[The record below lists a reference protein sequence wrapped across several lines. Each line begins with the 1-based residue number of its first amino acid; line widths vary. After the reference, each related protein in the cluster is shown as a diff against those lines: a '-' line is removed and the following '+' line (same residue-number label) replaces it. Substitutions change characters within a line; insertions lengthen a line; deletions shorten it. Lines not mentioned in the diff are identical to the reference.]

1 MNRIYIYIIGVC
13 ALLLTGMTGCNNA
26 NMDLCYDQHPH
37 RGQLIVEYDWSGLEY
52 EKPDSMIVMAV
63 RPVFRTKMASNWATT
78 VASGESRLY
87 GRLIAPFGL
96 DFSKP
101 MNYEEGDTDSEV
113 DGDTDSEV
121 DNDTEI
127 GVEGDAESE
136 VEDGADND
144 VDISTDPD
152 TEDEGSNVIS
162 ERRDWLYLTSGE
174 WEITSYT
181 SNESTLDLA
190 YGYVS
195 DVMND
200 NSKFY
205 FQLEKFTELPE
216 KYSYWYDR
224 NAYSSWVSVSS
235 NSTVCLARGKVVVDE
250 FANTQKDYKVVL
262 RPVSVAQKVNISFDA
277 ELVDDDIEVDSIVA
291 AISGIAGMMNLS
303 TMELDINTTYQG
315 IFKTE
320 LTENAL
326 GHITSKSTI
335 HVPGLVR
342 SSSGLKLQGPGI
354 LNVSVFVKYTDDKGL
369 KHQRRLDGTLNL
381 YGLLTETPSVKYD
394 EDNRVVQACSVL
406 NLDINSRML
415 ISKDK
420 LSNAHDA
427 IDNWVDET
435 IIDANTD
442 KYN

>member
-1 MNRIYIYIIGVC
+1 MNRAYIYIIGVW
-13 ALLLTGMTGCNNA
+13 ALLLLVMAGCKNA
-26 NMDLCYDQHPH
+26 NLDLCYDEHPH
-37 RGQLIVEYDWSGLEY
+37 RGQLIVEYDWTGLDY
-52 EKPDSMIVMAV
+52 EKPDSMVVMAV
-63 RPVFRTKMASNWATT
+63 RPVFRSKMASNWATT
-78 VASGESRLY
+78 IASGENRLY

-101 MNYEEGDTDSEV
+101 MNYEEGDTDSEE
-113 DGDTDSEV
+113 DGNTDSEV
-121 DNDTEI
+121 DSDTEI
-127 GVEGDAESE
+127 GVDGDAEGE
-136 VEDGADND
+136 VEDGTDND

-174 WEITSYT
+174 WEISSYT
-181 SNESTLDLA
+181 SNESTLNLA
-190 YGYVS
+190 SVYAT
-195 DVMND
+195 DVKDD
-200 NSKFY
+200 NTNFY
-205 FQLEKFTELPE
+205 FKLETFTELPE

>member
-1 MNRIYIYIIGVC
+1 MNRIYIYTIGVC

-121 DNDTEI
+121 DSDTEI
-127 GVEGDAESE
+127 GVEGDAEGE
-136 VEDGADND
+136 VEDGTDND

-174 WEITSYT
+174 WEISSYT
-181 SNESTLDLA
+181 SNESTLNLA
-190 YGYVS
+190 SVYAN
-195 DVMND
+195 DVKDD
-200 NSKFY
+200 NTNFY
-205 FQLEKFTELPE
+205 FKLETFTELPE

-250 FANTQKDYKVVL
+250 FANPQKDYKVGL

-394 EDNRVVQACSVL
+394 EDNKVVQACPVL
-406 NLDINSRML
+406 NLDVRSRML
-415 ISKDK
+415 ISKNK

-435 IIDANTD
+435 IIDVEI
-442 KYN
+442 

>member
-1 MNRIYIYIIGVC
+1 MKRAYIYIIAVWVL
-13 ALLLTGMTGCNNA
+13 LLLTLVGCKNA
-26 NMDLCYDQHPH
+26 NLDLCYDDHPH
-37 RGQLIVEYDWSGLEY
+37 RGQLIVEYDWTGLEY
-52 EKPDSMIVMAV
+52 EKPDSMIVMAI
-63 RPVFRTKMASNWATT
+63 RPVFRSKMASNWATT
-78 VASGESRLY
+78 VESGENRLY
-87 GRLIAPFGL
+87 GRLIAPFEL
-96 DFSKP
+96 NFFKP
-101 MNYEEGDTDSEV
+101 MNYEEGDADSEV

-121 DNDTEI
+121 DSDAEI
-127 GVEGDAESE
+127 GVDGDAEGE
-136 VEDGADND
+136 VEDGTDND

-152 TEDEGSNVIS
+152 IEDNSSNITTV
-162 ERRDWLYLTSGE
+162 RRDWLYLTSGE

-181 SNESTLDLA
+181 SNESTLGLA
-190 YGYVS
+190 YRYAS

-205 FQLEKFTELPE
+205 FQLETFTELPE

-250 FANTQKDYKVVL
+250 FANIQKDYKVVL
-262 RPVSVAQKVNISFDA
+262 RPVSVAQEVNISFDA

-335 HVPGLVR
+335 YVPGLVR

-354 LNVSVFVKYTDDKGL
+354 LNVSVFVKYADDKGL

-442 KYN
+442 EYN

>member
-1 MNRIYIYIIGVC
+1 MNRIYIYTIGVC

-121 DNDTEI
+121 DSDTEI
-127 GVEGDAESE
+127 GVDGDADGE
-136 VEDGADND
+136 VEDGTDND

-174 WEITSYT
+174 WEISSYT
-181 SNESTLDLA
+181 SNESTLNLA
-190 YGYVS
+190 SVYAN
-195 DVMND
+195 DVKDD
-200 NSKFY
+200 NTNFY
-205 FQLEKFTELPE
+205 FKLETFTELPE

-394 EDNRVVQACSVL
+394 EDNKVVQACPVL